1 MVGRRAFVSGVPWMR
16 RRLRRPPLAPGA
28 HSDPGRFD
36 QPQPKSHPSY
46 KLSHPAEPFF
56 FLCSDDVHSKN
67 CFCSWLELYLALFV
81 CRGVNTALVNIQ
93 RLRSTPG
100 LQPTE
105 SHFSVSCGV
114 VSISTGSLT
123 LRQDSTSAVSASLKA
138 WQEDRHDETGC
149 PFWTR
154 CKAHPRPSLILYP
167 GCLWHHDRAIVLAIT
182 AFLGPP

>member
-1 MVGRRAFVSGVPWMR
+1 MR

-46 KLSHPAEPFF
+46 KLSHPNELFF
-56 FLCSDDVHSKN
+56 FSCSDDVHFQD

-81 CRGVNTALVNIQ
+81 CLSWSQYCSGREHAEVQ
-93 RLRSTPG
+93 RLLSTSG
-100 LQPTE
+100 LQPTD
-105 SHFSVSCGV
+105 SHFSVSCAV

-182 AFLGPP
+182 VFLGPP